1 MAADDHPPGARGASG
16 SSGTTGAFV
25 AIVRRDVRAALRRP
39 GEAATPVVFFVVVA
53 AVFPLATGA
62 GPAALAVA
70 GPGALWI
77 AALLAALLSLDRL
90 FREDLEDG
98 SLDQLLLSPHPTAL
112 LAAGRIAA
120 HWLVTGLPLLVASLP
135 VALLLALPLRSVP
148 ILLAAFALGTATLSL
163 AGAIGAALTAGAR
176 GRSLLLPL
184 IALPLLV
191 PVLIFGTLAVRA
203 AALGVTAAGP
213 LYLLAALF
221 VLAATLAP
229 FATGAAL
236 TVGAE

>member
-1 MAADDHPPGARGASG
+1 MTSGENASG
-16 SSGTTGAFV
+16 AFTAV
-25 AIVRRDVRAALRRP
+25 VRRDVRAALRRP

-53 AVFPLATGA
+53 SVVPLGTGA
-62 GPAALAVA
+62 APATLAAV

-77 AALLAALLSLDRL
+77 AALLATLLSLDRL

-98 SLDQLLLSPHPTAL
+98 SLDEILLSPHPTAL
-112 LAAGRIAA
+112 LAAGRITA
-120 HWLVTGLPLLVASLP
+120 HWCVTGLPLLVASIP
-135 VALLLALPLRSVP
+135 VGVLLALPARSLP
-148 ILLAAFALGTATLSL
+148 TLLGALALGTPTLSL
-163 AGAIGAALTAGAR
+163 AGAIGAALTTGVR

-203 AALGVTAAGP
+203 AAIGITAAGP

-221 VLAATLAP
+221 VLALTLAP

-236 TVGAE
+236 AVGAE

>member
-1 MAADDHPPGARGASG
+1 MATVDGASG
-16 SSGTTGAFV
+16 ASEALAAV
-25 AIVRRDVRAALRRP
+25 VRRDVRAALRRP

-62 GPAALAVA
+62 GPAALAVV

-98 SLDQLLLSPHPTAL
+98 SLDQILLSPHPTAL

-135 VALLLALPLRSVP
+135 VALLLALPARSMP
-148 ILLAAFALGTATLSL
+148 ALLLALALGTATLSL
-163 AGAIGAALTAGAR
+163 TGAIGAALTTGVR

-191 PVLIFGTLAVRA
+191 PVLIFGTLAARA
-203 AALGVTAAGP
+203 AAIGVTAAGP
-213 LYLLAALF
+213 IYLLAAVF
-221 VLAATLAP
+221 VLALTLAP

-236 TVGAE
+236 GIGAE

>member
-1 MAADDHPPGARGASG
+1 MERADSPA
-16 SSGTTGAFV
+16 GAFAAV
-25 AIVRRDVRAALRRP
+25 VRRDVRAAFRRP
-39 GEAATPVVFFVVVA
+39 AEAIAPVVFFVVVA
-53 AVFPLATGA
+53 AVFPFGSGA
-62 GPAALAVA
+62 GPATLAA
-70 GPGALWI
+70 IAPGALWV

-90 FREDLEDG
+90 FREDREDG
-98 SLDQLLLSPHPTAL
+98 SLDQFLLSPHPPAL

-120 HWLVTGLPLLVASLP
+120 HWLLTGPPLLAASVP
-135 VALLLALPLRSVP
+135 VAVLLALPPRSVP
-148 ILLAAFALGTATLSL
+148 TLLGALALGTPTLSL
-163 AGAIGAALTAGAR
+163 TGAIGAALTTGVQ

-203 AALGVTAAGP
+203 AAIGVPAAGP
-213 LYLLAALF
+213 LYLLAALL
-221 VLAATLAP
+221 VLALTLAP

>member
-1 MAADDHPPGARGASG
+1 MALADRAPGAFA
-16 SSGTTGAFV
+16 

-39 GEAATPVVFFVVVA
+39 AEAVTPIIFFVVVA
-53 AVFPLATGA
+53 AVFPLGTGA
-62 GPAALAVA
+62 GPATLTAVA
-70 GPGALWI
+70 PGALWI

-98 SLDQLLLSPHPTAL
+98 SLDQILLSPHSPAL
-112 LAAGRIAA
+112 LAAGRVAA
-120 HWLVTGLPLLVASLP
+120 HWILTGLPLLAASIP

-148 ILLAAFALGTATLSL
+148 TLLAALALGTPTLSL
-163 AGAIGAALTAGAR
+163 AGAIGAALTAGVR

-203 AALGVTAAGP
+203 AAIGITPAGP

-221 VLAATLAP
+221 VLALTLAP

-236 TVGAE
+236 AVGAE

>member
-1 MAADDHPPGARGASG
+1 MAPAESAG
-16 SSGTTGAFV
+16 GAFAAV
-25 AIVRRDVRAALRRP
+25 VRRDVRSALRRP
-39 GEAATPVVFFVVVA
+39 AEAATPVVFFVVVA
-53 AVFPLATGA
+53 AVFPLGTGA
-62 GPAALAVA
+62 GPATLSAVA
-70 GPGALWI
+70 PGALWI

-98 SLDQLLLSPHPTAL
+98 SLDQLLLSPHPPAL

-120 HWLVTGLPLLVASLP
+120 HWLLTGLPLLVAALP
-135 VALLLALPLRSVP
+135 VAVLLGLPMRSLPTLLGAL
-148 ILLAAFALGTATLSL
+148 ALGTATLSL
-163 AGAIGAALTAGAR
+163 AGAIGAALTAGVR

-203 AALGVTAAGP
+203 SAIGVSAAGP
-213 LYLLAALF
+213 LYFLAAL
-221 VLAATLAP
+221 LALAVTLAP

-236 TVGAE
+236 AVGAE

>member
-1 MAADDHPPGARGASG
+1 MAAPESA
-16 SSGTTGAFV
+16 TGVFAAV
-25 AIVRRDVRAALRRP
+25 VRRDVRAALRRP

-53 AVFPLATGA
+53 AVVPLGTGA
-62 GPAALAVA
+62 TPATLAAV

-77 AALLAALLSLDRL
+77 AALLATLLSLDRL
-90 FREDLEDG
+90 FRDDVEDG

-112 LAAGRIAA
+112 LAAGRITA
-120 HWLVTGLPLLVASLP
+120 HWLVTGLPLLAASLP
-135 VALLLALPLRSVP
+135 VALLLALPARSVP
-148 ILLAAFALGTATLSL
+148 TLLGALALGTPTLSL
-163 AGAIGAALTAGAR
+163 GGAIGSALTTGVR

-203 AALGVTAAGP
+203 AALGITAAGP
-213 LYLLAALF
+213 LYFLAALF
-221 VLAATLAP
+221 ALALTLAP

-236 TVGAE
+236 AVGAE